1 MLKRTLIMASCI
13 AGLSFS
19 ASAESLD
26 EALVA
31 GLNKSET
38 LMAAQQAFLSA
49 KQSLQLA
56 VSANDLSGT
65 ATVKG
70 SHTESD
76 KKSTSGGFQSSG
88 SFSASVGISKR
99 LYDSGEGEART
110 ASADFALAAQ
120 RARYRAQEQA
130 VILSVA
136 EAYLNLV
143 TAREALALQEEN
155 VARLEAQ
162 TQATE
167 IRLQAGTTTATRL
180 AEANARLARAQS
192 NLIAAQTREL
202 TAAESYQSLT
212 GLTGDELSLPDL
224 TMDVPSDLGDAEQ
237 MALANHPDV
246 EVATL
251 DVKAARA
258 DFDILAKQVLPKV
271 NFSLSATDSQGKGT
285 MNDKLDIKG
294 ELVFTSPIFVTPAS
308 RAKGKQASA
317 AIERAKYQLSDAQRR
332 VALNARSS
340 WRTLRSTI
348 AQRSATEAE
357 LVAAELVAEGIRTE
371 VEFGQ
376 KIFLDQL
383 DAEQSVSDAKV
394 RMVEVKQAIMLNHYH
409 LLSALGEL
417 DLDAFGLASQAKS
430 LDDLADPADVFT
442 GFLPVADAPQ

>member
-1 MLKRTLIMASCI
+1 M
-13 AGLSFS
+13 
-19 ASAESLD
+19 
-26 EALVA
+26 
-31 GLNKSET
+31 
-38 LMAAQQAFLSA
+38 
-49 KQSLQLA
+49 
-56 VSANDLSGT
+56 
-65 ATVKG
+65 
-70 SHTESD
+70 
-76 KKSTSGGFQSSG
+76 
-88 SFSASVGISKR
+88 
-99 LYDSGEGEART
+99 
-110 ASADFALAAQ
+110 
-120 RARYRAQEQA
+120 
-130 VILSVA
+130 
-136 EAYLNLV
+136 
-143 TAREALALQEEN
+143 QEEN

-394 RMVEVKQAIMLNHYH
+394 RMVEVKQAIMLNHYR

>member
-212 GLTGDELSLPDL
+212 GLAGDELSLPDL

-294 ELVFTSPIFVTPAS
+294 ELVFTSPILVTPAS

>member
-1 MLKRTLIMASCI
+1 MLKRIILTTTCMAVFALPASSDTLN
-13 AGLSFS
+13 
-19 ASAESLD
+19 D
-26 EALVA
+26 ALVA
-31 GLNKSET
+31 GLNKSEA
-38 LMAAQQAFLSA
+38 LMASQQAFLSA
-49 KQSLQLA
+49 KQALPLA
-56 VSANDLSGT
+56 TSANDLTAT
-65 ATVKG
+65 ATVRG

-88 SFSASVGISKR
+88 AFSASVGLSKR
-99 LYDSGEGEART
+99 IFDSGEGEARY
-110 ASADFALAAQ
+110 AAADYALAAQ

-136 EAYLNLV
+136 EAYLNLL

-155 VARLEAQ
+155 VARLDAQ

-192 NLIAAQTREL
+192 NLIAAQTREM
-202 TAAESYQSLT
+202 TAAENYQSLT
-212 GLTGDELSLPDL
+212 GLTGDALTLPELTINVPQSL
-224 TMDVPSDLGDAEQ
+224 TEGETI
-237 MALANHPDV
+237 ALANHPDI
-246 EVATL
+246 EVANL
-251 DVKAARA
+251 DVRAAKA

-285 MNDKLDIKG
+285 LNDKLDIKG
-294 ELVFTSPIFVTPAS
+294 ELVFSSPILVTPTS

-332 VALNARSS
+332 VALTARSS
-340 WRTLRSTI
+340 WRSLRSTL
-348 AQRSATEAE
+348 AQRDATDAE
-357 LVAAELVAEGIRTE
+357 LSAAELVAEGIRTE

-394 RMVEVKQAIMLNHYH
+394 RLVEVKQSIKLNQYR
-409 LLSALGEL
+409 LLSALGQL
-417 DLDAFGLASQAKS
+417 DLAAFGLDAQAVS
-430 LDDLADPADVFT
+430 LDDLSDPADVFT
-442 GFLPVADAPQ
+442 GFLPVIDKP

>member
-294 ELVFTSPIFVTPAS
+294 ELVFTSPILVTPAS

>member
-212 GLTGDELSLPDL
+212 GLAGDELSLPDL

-294 ELVFTSPIFVTPAS
+294 ELVFTSPILVTPAS

-442 GFLPVADAPQ
+442 SFLPVADAPQ

>member
-1 MLKRTLIMASCI
+1 MLKRILITTACL
-13 AGLSFS
+13 AGFALPV
-19 ASAESLD
+19 SAESLK

-31 GLNKSET
+31 GVNKSES
-38 LMAAQQAFLSA
+38 LMASQQAFLSA

-56 VSANDLSGT
+56 TSANDLSGT

-76 KKSTSGGFQSSG
+76 RKSASGGFQSSA

-110 ASADFALAAQ
+110 ASAEFSLAAQ
-120 RARYRAQEQA
+120 RARYRAQEQT
-130 VILSVA
+130 VLLSVA

-155 VARLEAQ
+155 VERLKAQ

-192 NLIAAQTREL
+192 NLIAAQTREV
-202 TAAESYQSLT
+202 TATESYQSLT
-212 GLTGDELSLPDL
+212 GLSGDDLVLPDMMRDMPDGL
-224 TMDVPSDLGDAEQ
+224 IEAETI
-237 MALANHPDV
+237 ALANHPDI
-246 EVATL
+246 EVANL
-251 DVKAARA
+251 DVKSARA

-271 NFSLSATDSQGKGT
+271 NFSLSATDSQGKGR
-285 MNDKLDIKG
+285 MNDKFDIKG
-294 ELVFTSPIFVTPAS
+294 ELVFSSPILVTPSS

-317 AIERAKYQLSDAQRR
+317 GIERAKYQLSDAQRR

-340 WRTLRSTI
+340 WRTLRSTY
-348 AQRSATEAE
+348 AQRNATEAE
-357 LVAAELVAEGIRTE
+357 LAAAELVAEGIRTE

-394 RMVEVKQAIMLNHYH
+394 RLVEVKQSIMLNQYR
-409 LLSALGEL
+409 LLSALGQL
-417 DLDAFGLASQAKS
+417 DLAAFGLSSQLSS
-430 LDDLADPADVFT
+430 LDDLSDPADVFT
-442 GFLPVADAPQ
+442 GFLPVAETPQ

>member
-212 GLTGDELSLPDL
+212 GLAGDELSLPDL

-294 ELVFTSPIFVTPAS
+294 ELVFTSPILVTPAS

-394 RMVEVKQAIMLNHYH
+394 RMVEVKQAIMLNHYR

-442 GFLPVADAPQ
+442 SFLPVADAPQ

>member
-212 GLTGDELSLPDL
+212 GLMGEDLSLPDL
-224 TMDVPSDLGDAEQ
+224 MMDVPSDLIDAEQ
-237 MALANHPDV
+237 MALANHPDI

-258 DFDILAKQVLPKV
+258 DVEILAKQVLPKV

-442 GFLPVADAPQ
+442 SFLPVADAPQ

>member
-1 MLKRTLIMASCI
+1 MLKRILITTACL
-13 AGLSFS
+13 AGFALPV
-19 ASAESLD
+19 SAESLK

-31 GLNKSET
+31 GVNKSES
-38 LMAAQQAFLSA
+38 LMASQQAFLSA

-56 VSANDLSGT
+56 TSANDLSGT

-76 KKSTSGGFQSSG
+76 RKSASGGFQSSA

-110 ASADFALAAQ
+110 ASAEFSLAAQ
-120 RARYRAQEQA
+120 RARYRAQEQT
-130 VILSVA
+130 VLLSVA

-155 VARLEAQ
+155 VERLKAQ

-192 NLIAAQTREL
+192 NLIAAQTREI
-202 TAAESYQSLT
+202 TATESYQSLT
-212 GLTGDELSLPDL
+212 GLSGDDLVLPDMMRDMPDGL
-224 TMDVPSDLGDAEQ
+224 IEAET
-237 MALANHPDV
+237 MALANHPDI
-246 EVATL
+246 EVANL
-251 DVKAARA
+251 DVKSARA

-271 NFSLSATDSQGKGT
+271 NFSLSATDSQGKGR
-285 MNDKLDIKG
+285 MNDKFDIKG
-294 ELVFTSPIFVTPAS
+294 ELVFSSPILVTPSS

-317 AIERAKYQLSDAQRR
+317 GIERAKYQLSDAQRR

-340 WRTLRSTI
+340 WRTLRSTY
-348 AQRSATEAE
+348 AQRNATEAE
-357 LVAAELVAEGIRTE
+357 LAAAELVAEGIRTE

-394 RMVEVKQAIMLNHYH
+394 RLVEVKQSIMLNQYR
-409 LLSALGEL
+409 LLSALGQL
-417 DLDAFGLASQAKS
+417 DLAAFGLSSQLGS
-430 LDDLADPADVFT
+430 LDDLSDPADVFT
-442 GFLPVADAPQ
+442 GFLPVAETPQ

>member
-212 GLTGDELSLPDL
+212 GLAGDELSLPDL

-442 GFLPVADAPQ
+442 SFLPVADAPQ

>member
-13 AGLSFS
+13 AGLTFS

-76 KKSTSGGFQSSG
+76 KKSTGGGFQSSG

-110 ASADFALAAQ
+110 ASAEFALAAQ
-120 RARYRAQEQA
+120 KARYRAQEQA
-130 VILSVA
+130 IILSVA

-212 GLTGDELSLPDL
+212 GLIGDDLSLPDL
-224 TMDVPSDLGDAEQ
+224 MMDVPSDLSAAEQ
-237 MALANHPDV
+237 MALANHPDI

-258 DFDILAKQVLPKV
+258 DFEILAKQVLPKV

-285 MNDKLDIKG
+285 MNDKFDIKG
-294 ELVFTSPIFVTPAS
+294 ELVFTSPILVTPAS
-308 RAKGKQASA
+308 RARGKQASA
-317 AIERAKYQLSDAQRR
+317 ALERAKY
-332 VALNARSS
+332 
-340 WRTLRSTI
+340 
-348 AQRSATEAE
+348 
-357 LVAAELVAEGIRTE
+357 
-371 VEFGQ
+371 
-376 KIFLDQL
+376 
-383 DAEQSVSDAKV
+383 
-394 RMVEVKQAIMLNHYH
+394 
-409 LLSALGEL
+409 
-417 DLDAFGLASQAKS
+417 
-430 LDDLADPADVFT
+430 
-442 GFLPVADAPQ
+442 

>member
-1 MLKRTLIMASCI
+1 MLKRIFITTACL
-13 AGLSFS
+13 AGL
-19 ASAESLD
+19 ALPVSAESLD

-31 GLNKSET
+31 GLNKSES
-38 LMAAQQAFLSA
+38 LMASQQAFLSA

-56 VSANDLSGT
+56 TSANDLSGT

-76 KKSTSGGFQSSG
+76 KKSTGGGFQSSA

-99 LYDSGEGEART
+99 LYDSGEGQART
-110 ASADFALAAQ
+110 ASAEYALAAQ
-120 RARYRAQEQA
+120 RARYRAQEQS
-130 VILSVA
+130 VILSIA

-155 VARLEAQ
+155 VERLKAQ

-192 NLIAAQTREL
+192 NLIAAQTREI

-212 GLTGDELSLPDL
+212 GLSGDDLILPKVMADMPEGLSE
-224 TMDVPSDLGDAEQ
+224 AETT
-237 MALANHPDV
+237 ALANHPDI

-251 DVKAARA
+251 DVKSARA

-271 NFSLSATDSQGKGT
+271 NFSLSATDSQGKGN

-294 ELVFTSPIFVTPAS
+294 ELVFSSPILVTPSS

-340 WRTLRSTI
+340 WRSLRSTY
-348 AQRSATEAE
+348 AQRNATEAE
-357 LVAAELVAEGIRTE
+357 LAAAELVAEGIRTE

-394 RMVEVKQAIMLNHYH
+394 RLVEVEQSIMLNQYR
-409 LLSALGEL
+409 LLSALGQL
-417 DLDAFGLASQAKS
+417 DLDAFGLASQANS
-430 LDDLADPADVFT
+430 LDDLSDPADVFT
-442 GFLPVADAPQ
+442 SFLPVAETPQ

>member
-1 MLKRTLIMASCI
+1 MLKRTLIMATCI
-13 AGLSFS
+13 AGLSIS

-38 LMAAQQAFLSA
+38 LMAAQQAFLST

-110 ASADFALAAQ
+110 ASAEFSLAAQ

-155 VARLEAQ
+155 VARLKAQ
-162 TQATE
+162 TKATE

-192 NLIAAQTREL
+192 NLIAAQTREI
-202 TAAESYQSLT
+202 TATESYQSLT
-212 GLTGDELSLPDL
+212 GLTGDKLSLPDL
-224 TMDVPSDLGDAEQ
+224 MMDVPSDLGDAEQ
-237 MALANHPDV
+237 MALANHPDI

-271 NFSLSATDSQGKGT
+271 NFSLSATDSQGKGS
-285 MNDKLDIKG
+285 MNDKFDIKG
-294 ELVFTSPIFVTPAS
+294 ELVFTSPILVTPAS
-308 RAKGKQASA
+308 RARGKQASA

-348 AQRSATEAE
+348 SQRSATEAE

-394 RMVEVKQAIMLNHYH
+394 RMVEVKQAIMLNHYR
-409 LLSALGEL
+409 LLSALGAL

-442 GFLPVADAPQ
+442 GFLPVADTPQ

>member
-1 MLKRTLIMASCI
+1 MLKRTLIMATCI
-13 AGLSFS
+13 AGFSFS

-31 GLNKSET
+31 GMNKSET

-76 KKSTSGGFQSSG
+76 KKSTGGGFQSSG

-110 ASADFALAAQ
+110 ASAEFSLVAQ
-120 RARYRAQEQA
+120 RARYRAQEQS

-202 TAAESYQSLT
+202 TATESYQSLT
-212 GLTGDELSLPDL
+212 GLTGDKLSLPDL
-224 TMDVPSDLGDAEQ
+224 IMDVPSDLFDAEQ
-237 MALANHPDV
+237 MALANHPDI

-285 MNDKLDIKG
+285 MNDKFDIKG
-294 ELVFTSPIFVTPAS
+294 ELVFTSPILVTPAS

-317 AIERAKYQLSDAQRR
+317 AIERAKYQLSDTQRR

-340 WRTLRSTI
+340 WRTLRSTF
-348 AQRSATEAE
+348 AQRNATEAE
-357 LVAAELVAEGIRTE
+357 LVAAELVAQGIRTE

-394 RMVEVKQAIMLNHYH
+394 RLVEVKQAIMLNHYR

-417 DLDAFGLASQAKS
+417 DLDAFGLASQAIS

-442 GFLPVADAPQ
+442 GFLPVADTPQ

>member
-212 GLTGDELSLPDL
+212 GLAGDELSLPDL

-294 ELVFTSPIFVTPAS
+294 ELVFTSPILVTPAS

-371 VEFGQ
+371 VKFGQ

-394 RMVEVKQAIMLNHYH
+394 RMVEVKQAIMLNHYR

-442 GFLPVADAPQ
+442 SFLPVADAPQ

>member
-13 AGLSFS
+13 AGLTFS

-76 KKSTSGGFQSSG
+76 KKSTGGGFQSSG

-110 ASADFALAAQ
+110 ASAEFALAAQ
-120 RARYRAQEQA
+120 KARYRAQEQA
-130 VILSVA
+130 IILSVA

-167 IRLQAGTTTATRL
+167 IRLKAGTTTATRL

-212 GLTGDELSLPDL
+212 GLIGDDLSVPDL
-224 TMDVPSDLGDAEQ
+224 MMDVPSDLSAAEQ
-237 MALANHPDV
+237 MALANHPDI

-258 DFDILAKQVLPKV
+258 DFEILAKQVLPKV

-285 MNDKLDIKG
+285 MNDKFDIKG
-294 ELVFTSPIFVTPAS
+294 ELVFTSPILVTPAS
-308 RAKGKQASA
+308 RARGKQASA

-394 RMVEVKQAIMLNHYH
+394 RMVEVKQAIMLNHYR

-442 GFLPVADAPQ
+442 GFLPVADTPQ

>member
-212 GLTGDELSLPDL
+212 GLAGDELSLPDL

-294 ELVFTSPIFVTPAS
+294 ELVFTSPILVTPAS

-394 RMVEVKQAIMLNHYH
+394 RMVEVKQAIMLNHYR

>member
-1 MLKRTLIMASCI
+1 MLKRTLILTACL
-13 AGLSFS
+13 AGLSYS
-19 ASAESLD
+19 AAAESLD

-31 GLNKSET
+31 GLNKSEA
-38 LMAAQQAFLSA
+38 LMASQQAFLSA
-49 KQSLQLA
+49 KQSLELA
-56 VSANDLSGT
+56 VSANNLSGT
-65 ATVKG
+65 ATIKG

-76 KKSTSGGFQSSG
+76 KKSTGGGFQSSG

-99 LYDSGEGEART
+99 IYDSGEGAART
-110 ASADFALAAQ
+110 ASADYALAAQ
-120 RARYRAQEQA
+120 RARYHAQEQSI
-130 VILSVA
+130 ILSVA

-143 TAREALALQEEN
+143 TAREALALQKEN

-202 TAAESYQSLT
+202 TATESYQSLT
-212 GLTGDELSLPDL
+212 GLTGEGLSLPAI
-224 TMDVPSDLGDAEQ
+224 TMEVPTDLGEAEKI
-237 MALANHPDV
+237 ALSNHPDI
-246 EVATL
+246 EVAVL

-258 DFDILAKQVLPKV
+258 DFDVLAKQVLPKV
-271 NFSLSATDSQGKGT
+271 NFSLSATDSEGKGT

-294 ELVFTSPIFVTPAS
+294 ELVFTSPILVTPTS

-317 AIERAKYQLSDAQRR
+317 AIERAKYQLADAQRR

-340 WRTLRSTI
+340 WRSLRSTF
-348 AQRSATEAE
+348 AQRKATESE
-357 LVAAELVAEGIRTE
+357 LTAAELVAEGIRTE

-394 RMVEVKQAIMLNHYH
+394 RLVEVKQSIMLNHYR
-409 LLSALGEL
+409 LLSALGAL

-430 LDDLADPADVFT
+430 LDDLDEPADVFT
-442 GFLPVADAPQ
+442 GFLPVADTPQ